1 MNHLAKLSS
10 KGQITIPLEVRRH
23 LGLKQGDQVS
33 FEFEDGRTIIKPYRS
48 EENPF
53 LQYQGALKSFKTVEE
68 INSWLSDIR
77 DNE

>member
-1 MNHLAKLSS
+1 MSRLAKLSS

-33 FEFEDGRTIIKPYRS
+33 FELEDGRTIIKPYRS

-53 LQYQGALKSFKTVEE
+53 LQYQGVLNSFKTVEE
-68 INSWLSDIR
+68 INNWLNDIR
-77 DNE
+77 DDE